1 MNWSATKKVNY
12 NVTGMPWQVAVR
24 SEVSIKLTSN
34 CLRACT
40 EEIVKT
46 WHLSRWKLSMG
57 INRQN
62 FRYLLEV
69 KRFWVLGIAGVFWFV
84 LVLLVSLQ
92 CEPVHILL
100 SL

>member
-46 WHLSRWKLSMG
+46 WHLSRWELSMG

-69 KRFWVLGIAGVFWFV
+69 SFGFCVLGIAGVFFGLFWF
-84 LVLLVSLQ
+84 
-92 CEPVHILL
+92 C
-100 SL
+100 

>member
-1 MNWSATKKVNY
+1 MNWNATKKVNY
-12 NVTGMPWQVAVR
+12 NVTRMPWQVAVR

-40 EEIVKT
+40 EELAKT
-46 WHLSRWKLSMG
+46 WHLSRWELSMG
-57 INRQN
+57 INKQN

-69 KRFWVLGIAGVFWFV
+69 KRFWVLEIAGVLFI
-84 LVLLVSLQ
+84 LVLLVRFQ
-92 CEPVHILL
+92 CEPVHILR